1 MALVCSSTWRA
12 FCTTWPVMRS
22 SSRYF
27 GFLLML
33 PLLGSHPLDLLHA
46 AASATGAI
54 GKALDTV
61 GKLVMEFFDQTSNGA
76 DRVPQQGPIGRV
88 MNVGFHYRGV
98 DAEFLAVFQTELDG
112 RLNYGLVD
120 RFQRGRRR
128 VD

>member
-1 MALVCSSTWRA
+1 
-12 FCTTWPVMRS
+12 
-22 SSRYF
+22 
-27 GFLLML
+27 ML

-112 RLNYGLVD
+112 RLNYGFWLIASSVAGVS
-120 RFQRGRRR
+120 RLKARLKASCLGTSWVSNCVKPRS
-128 VD
+128 V